1 MHVILIVA
9 ILCERSEYEKNGDG
23 NDSKHCFQDRRGV
36 VNGRLDHESKCL
48 LFHIVWLIFCWPSH
62 WGRPVVHGSICDN
75 LDAYENP
82 PIHPSTVVLAMHA
95 PLLHPLWFDVTL
107 LTRSDGV
114 AVNIKLVGCVDRNAK
129 RGYV

>member
-1 MHVILIVA
+1 MVIVDKS
-9 ILCERSEYEKNGDG
+9 CVPYVDEVCTCPRTDVKPWP
-23 NDSKHCFQDRRGV
+23 K
-36 VNGRLDHESKCL
+36 
-48 LFHIVWLIFCWPSH
+48 FCWPSH